1 MVENPKKAGAK
12 CILGAVSLGLIWDV
26 YNTLDNRI
34 RLVEIESR
42 MTTEI
47 VKDIKEDT
55 KLIKSMLLEVKKD

>member
-12 CILGAVSLGLIWDV
+12 CILGADSLGLIWDV